1 MAILLNPGRA
11 EHQNLPKEYNLEV
24 QEHNLRNTF
33 VFSEAD
39 LEGYKSKNKARQQ
52 AADAGIPSHLLRAK
66 EKPAPTPGGKRG
78 RQEYFRKVIPSV
90 LSLRVTLLAT
100 VY

>member
-11 EHQNLPKEYNLEV
+11 EHQNLPKEYNLDV
-24 QEHNLRNTF
+24 LDQNLRNTF
-33 VFSEAD
+33 MFTEAD

-78 RQEYFRKVIPSV
+78 RQESFRKVIPSV
-90 LSLRVTLLAT
+90 LPLHGPLLLA
-100 VY
+100 VC